1 MESKMTVDDYKLIDD
16 ITRIY
21 NRAVAK
27 AQEENHRLGL
37 PNVFYRNG
45 RIIYE
50 MPDGSIK
57 IKKIKNKKK

>member
-1 MESKMTVDDYKLIDD
+1 MTVDDYKLIDD

-57 IKKIKNKKK
+57 TKRNDFKVL

>member
-1 MESKMTVDDYKLIDD
+1 MTVDDYKLIDD